1 MEFKIAAAREESNK
15 REDIVRQLARER
27 AQELERT
34 KLAELNQ
41 LQQHHAEIVRL
52 QQEKAEALLAEA
64 NRKAQDAERVAQEA
78 REARD
83 KALQASI
90 DDKNKRIDQA
100 VLSHIDYHVKLL
112 LIIFL
117 ILIKL
122 II

>member
-100 VLSHIDYHVKLL
+100 VLSHIDYHVKLHRA
-112 LIIFL
+112 FTY
-117 ILIKL
+117 
-122 II
+122 